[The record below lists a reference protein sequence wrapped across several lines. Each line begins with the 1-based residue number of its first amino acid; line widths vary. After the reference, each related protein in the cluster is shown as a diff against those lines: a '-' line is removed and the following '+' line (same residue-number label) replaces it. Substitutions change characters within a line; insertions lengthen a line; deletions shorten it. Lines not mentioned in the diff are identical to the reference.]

1 MSYKIIS
8 KFIKDIS
15 FEIPDTKA
23 FVMLEK
29 EIANYALNFDIKSNP
44 YKNKIIEVNTTLK
57 ISPNE
62 NVKHKILTEITCTT
76 LVSIEKNFEDKKELE
91 KIILIKIPME
101 IFPLLYETFVY
112 LFKQAG
118 IKNIQIEKTVDFQK
132 MYDKRKNN

>member
-15 FEIPDTKA
+15 FEIPSTKA
-23 FVMLEK
+23 FIMLEK
-29 EIANYALNFDIKSNP
+29 EIANYALNFDIKSNT
-44 YKNKIIEVNTTLK
+44 YKKNIIEVNTTLK

-132 MYDKRKNN
+132 LYDKKK

>member
-1 MSYKIIS
+1 MSYKILS

-15 FEIPDTKA
+15 FEIPSTKA

-29 EIANYALNFDIKSNP
+29 EILNYGLNFDIKSNP
-44 YKNKIIEVNTTLK
+44 YKNNIIEVNTTLK

-76 LVSIEKNFEDKKELE
+76 LVSIEKNFEIKKELE
-91 KIILIKIPME
+91 KIILIKIPTE

-112 LFKQAG
+112 LFTQAG
-118 IKNIQIEKTVDFQK
+118 IKNIQIDKIVDFQK
-132 MYDKRKNN
+132 LYDKRKNN

>member
-15 FEIPDTKA
+15 FEIPNTQA

-29 EIANYALNFDIKSNP
+29 EIANYALNFDIKSNS
-44 YKNKIIEVNTTLK
+44 YKKNIIEVNTTLK

-62 NVKHKILTEITCTT
+62 NVKHKILTEITCAT

-91 KIILIKIPME
+91 KIILIKIPTE

-132 MYDKRKNN
+132 MYDERKNN

>member
-15 FEIPDTKA
+15 FEIPNTQA

-44 YKNKIIEVNTTLK
+44 YKNNIIEVNTTLK
-57 ISPNE
+57 ISPGE
-62 NVKHKILTEITCTT
+62 NVKHKILTEITCAT

-91 KIILIKIPME
+91 KIILIKIPTE

-112 LFKQAG
+112 LFTQAG
-118 IKNIQIEKTVDFQK
+118 IKNIQIDKIVDFQK
-132 MYDKRKNN
+132 LYDKRKNN

>member
-15 FEIPDTKA
+15 FEIPNTQA

-29 EIANYALNFDIKSNP
+29 EIADYALNFDIKSNS
-44 YKNKIIEVNTTLK
+44 YKKNIIEVNTTLK

-76 LVSIEKNFEDKKELE
+76 LASIEKSFEDKKELE
-91 KIILIKIPME
+91 KIILIKIPTE

-112 LFKQAG
+112 LFKQTG
-118 IKNIQIEKTVDFQK
+118 IKNIQIAKTVDFQK
-132 MYDKRKNN
+132 LYDQKKK